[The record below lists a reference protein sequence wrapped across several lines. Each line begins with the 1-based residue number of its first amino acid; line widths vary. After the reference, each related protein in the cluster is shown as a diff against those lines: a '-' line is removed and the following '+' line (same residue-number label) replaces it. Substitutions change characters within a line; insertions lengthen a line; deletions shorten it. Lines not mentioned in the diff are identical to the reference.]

1 MSHAI
6 FVIVAVSFRI
16 FSKLNDFHSMNSVG
30 KPVAFMKQDQKK
42 DGVAQ
47 ADLSV
52 PPCSKNVHNVQNQ
65 ENIYSFDKTL

>member
-1 MSHAI
+1 
-6 FVIVAVSFRI
+6 
-16 FSKLNDFHSMNSVG
+16 MNSVG